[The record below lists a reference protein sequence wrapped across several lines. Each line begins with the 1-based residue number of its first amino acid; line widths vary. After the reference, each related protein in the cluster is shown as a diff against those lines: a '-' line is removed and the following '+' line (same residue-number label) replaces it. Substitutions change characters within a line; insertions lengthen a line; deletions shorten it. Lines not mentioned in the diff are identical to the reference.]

1 MNMDCPINKIKGRWE
16 RRKEARPQELLAAAL
31 DLFVERGFAA
41 TRLDDVAAKAG
52 VSKGTLYLYFT
63 NKEDLFKAVIR
74 EHLLPV
80 LADAEQAMDHFEGHS
95 RDLLR
100 DLMLRWWNHMG
111 ETQLSGITK
120 LMLAESGNF
129 PEVAQFYHD
138 EFIMRGNAIIQR
150 ALELGMA
157 RGEVRRLDP
166 EQVTMVIVAPMIK
179 LMLWKHSFAT
189 CQVQPV
195 EPVAYLNTYI
205 DILFNGLLEP
215 EKQAEK

>member
-1 MNMDCPINKIKGRWE
+1 VDMNCPMTKIKGRWE

-80 LADAEQAMDHFEGHS
+80 LSEAEQTMAHFEGHS

-100 DLMLRWWNHMG
+100 DLLLNWWKNVG
-111 ETQLSGITK
+111 ETKISGITK

-129 PEVAQFYHD
+129 PDVAQFYHD
-138 EFIMRGNAIIQR
+138 EVIKRGNAIFHR
-150 ALELGMA
+150 ALERGMA
-157 RGEVRRLDP
+157 RGELRRLDP
-166 EQVTMVIVAPMIK
+166 EQVTAVVVAPMIK
-179 LMLWKHSFAT
+179 LMLWKHSFSA
-189 CQVQPV
+189 CAPDPFDPV
-195 EPVAYLNTYI
+195 EYLNTYI
-205 DILFNGLLEP
+205 DILFNGLLTP
-215 EKQAEK
+215 GK